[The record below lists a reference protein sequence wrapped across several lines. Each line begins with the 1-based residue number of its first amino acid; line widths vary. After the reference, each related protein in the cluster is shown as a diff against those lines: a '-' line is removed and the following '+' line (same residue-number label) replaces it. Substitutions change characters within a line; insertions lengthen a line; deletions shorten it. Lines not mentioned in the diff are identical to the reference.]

1 MSKKQDTFYYD
12 NFISCAEEACR
23 AADLLKTTL
32 EDFHPEQI
40 AGKLQE
46 IHAIE
51 HQADDKKHML
61 TDRLAKAFITPIDR
75 EDILTLSQNID
86 EITDKIEEVLIR
98 IYINHIQTIRPE
110 ALKTLDVVIRCCN
123 ETCNLLRELADFRHS
138 KALKEIVIRINTLEE
153 EADQMFIQQYVRLHD
168 ECKDHPQQIIAW
180 REIYEYLERCADA
193 CEHTADTVSSIV
205 MKNS

>member
-1 MSKKQDTFYYD
+1 MSKKQDAYYFD
-12 NFISCAEEACR
+12 NFASCAECACR
-23 AADLLKTTL
+23 AAHLLKEIL
-32 EDFHPEQI
+32 KDFRPEEI
-40 AGKLQE
+40 SDRLDE
-46 IHAIE
+46 IHEIE
-51 HQADDKKHML
+51 RSADERRHDL
-61 TDRLAKAFITPIDR
+61 TDKLTKAFITPIER
-75 EDILTLSQNID
+75 EDIVTLSHHID
-86 EITDKIEEVLIR
+86 EVTDKLEEVLIR
-98 IYINHIQTIRPE
+98 IYINNVKTIRPE

-153 EADQMFIQQYVRLHD
+153 EADQMFINNMYRLHD